1 MLLVLTD
8 AGDNA
13 IIRTMFASVCILVAA
28 VAAMMPAAR
37 QDASWHRRLEEK
49 SAAVKAGGSEVVF
62 LGDENIHFYEAGWG
76 GETVWRRYWAGEP
89 YKALNLGFS
98 GDCIENVLWRITD
111 GGELDGYSAKAI
123 ILSIGINNI
132 VSRGAC
138 VGDVIDGTRCI
149 LKEIAARQPNARTI
163 LCALLPRGGVPGRPY
178 QDKLDAVNREICKFA
193 DGRGVIWCD
202 FSDIFVNV
210 PSLAEGY
217 EMWTAAL
224 MPMVNEALRGGG
236 LPIAPRYPAKQREK
250 DESLSLPEAVRPI
263 TRIMEPNRNRGTDW
277 WGRRFAEHRDFIA
290 GHKSIDLVMAG
301 DSITH
306 FWESYGGAA
315 YASLTNRFTV
325 LNCGYGG
332 DQTQNVI
339 WRFMHGELDGYRA
352 KTVMLTIGTNNN
364 GIRGYNPTN
373 TAAGV
378 KACLDLVAKKQPQ
391 AKVLLCAI
399 PPRAVGTADGDTA
412 KDGADARNRE
422 TNALIRKFADG
433 KRVVWVDFREK
444 FFVDGR
450 IPKSL
455 MGDYI
460 HPTEKG
466 YAIWLEE
473 ILRKGVMKWCAKQS
487 SAELTE

>member
-1 MLLVLTD
+1 
-8 AGDNA
+8 
-13 IIRTMFASVCILVAA
+13 MFASIVVLAA
-28 VAAMMPAAR
+28 AAAAMTPVSR
-37 QDASWHRRLEEK
+37 QDASWQRRLAAK
-49 SAAVKAGGSEVVF
+49 SAVVRDGGSEVVF

-76 GETVWRRYWAGEP
+76 GEAVWLKYWAGEP

-111 GGELDGYSAKAI
+111 GGELDGYSAKVI
-123 ILSIGINNI
+123 VLSAGINNI
-132 VSRGAC
+132 VSRGAP
-138 VGDVIDGTRCI
+138 VGDVIDGVRCM
-149 LKEIAARQPNARTI
+149 LRAIAERQPRARTV

-178 QDKLDAVNREICKFA
+178 QDRLDAVNREICKFA
-193 DGRGVIWCD
+193 DGRSVIWCD

-210 PSLAEGY
+210 PNLAEGY
-217 EMWTAAL
+217 EIWTAAL

-236 LPIAPRYPAKQREK
+236 LPIAPRFPAKPRVV
-250 DESLSLPEAVRPI
+250 DDSLSAPDAVRPV

-277 WGRRFAEHRDFIA
+277 WGRRFAEHRDFVA
-290 GHKSIDLVMAG
+290 RHKTVDLVMVG

-315 YASLTNRFTV
+315 YAALTNRLTV

-332 DQTQNVI
+332 DQTQNVL
-339 WRFMHGELDGYRA
+339 WRLMHGELDGYRA

-378 KACLDLVAKKQPQ
+378 KACLDVIARKQPQ

-422 TNALIRKFADG
+422 TNALIEKFADG
-433 KRVVWVDFREK
+433 RRVVWVDFRGR
-444 FFVDGR
+444 FLVDGK

-455 MGDYI
+455 MGDFI

-473 ILRKGVMKWCAKQS
+473 ILRKGVKK
-487 SAELTE
+487 